1 MEFNLYEECIKS
13 FQTTCAYS
21 YATLGFGI
29 IILILNIFAFIKMTI
44 FYHKMNFENTLLLFS
59 SIQSLVLIF
68 QMVINSKLSILC
80 VFIALQILLMFLINY
95 KFHKISLGHIDLISN
110 QINHMIFILNIL
122 YFIGYC
128 IIYFIFHNNSNFS
141 EFYINVFYYILEIC
155 TSIFLAYHCCKFSR
169 WINKNKS
176 NDVGNVLFYSI
187 KKKQFSFLPIT
198 NIIFSSLEFIIDI
211 AVFLS
216 DKFTDLK
223 IKSNIYI
230 NYIILFI
237 FFLHNSVIFIT
248 FYWLVRVQYSS
259 KIKTIDKNTSH
270 KDIVKIIDN
279 DFIHDYASS
288 GNENLEQF
296 IYDEKNNNKLNN
308 TFDSFE
314 IINYDEEKKEKDN
327 NNRRDSRASNFDDE
341 DLISEKNNNNK
352 KK

>member
-1 MEFNLYEECIKS
+1 MENILYKECIKS
-13 FQTTCAYS
+13 FKIICAYS
-21 YATLGFGI
+21 YVTLGFGI
-29 IILILNIFAFIKMTI
+29 IILILNIFAFIKMSI
-44 FYHKMNFENTLLLFS
+44 FYHKLNFENTLLLIS
-59 SIQSLVLIF
+59 SFQTLVLIS
-68 QMVINSKLSILC
+68 QMLINLPILSL
-80 VFIALQILLMFLINY
+80 FIFLQIWLIYRINIKY
-95 KFHKISLGHIDLISN
+95 HKISLGHIQLKSRELNYI
-110 QINHMIFILNIL
+110 IIILNNLYIPGFYIL
-122 YFIGYC
+122 Y
-128 IIYFIFHNNSNFS
+128 YFFNQEEKYNQ
-141 EFYINVFYYILEIC
+141 FYFNIFYYILQIC
-155 TSIFLAYHCCKFSR
+155 TSIFLAYHCCKFLR
-169 WINKNKS
+169 WISKNKS
-176 NDVGNVLFYSI
+176 KNIGNVLFYSI
-187 KKKQFSFLPIT
+187 KKRQFSFLPIT